1 LRGEEEGVEGEEPAL
16 ASSSSSAKR
25 AARESAREEEGTEE
39 TEGGGRGRVVVGA
52 DAAAAAAAAA
62 AVGEELDS
70 GLALTL
76 ETPFEAAAAAA
87 AVEVPLS
94 RASSSPASV
103 ERSFLGPLPFKP
115 LPLPQPAAAL
125 PPPSPLAR
133 GPLLLSSPSRGTT
146 PGSDHAVTGEFLCV
160 FFLGGGQR
168 EKGERTRG
176 FSLARVKEF
185 LNVQR
190 FHSPSPLF
198 PLLSETKTRAA
209 HQRTER
215 AQQRPARTSDWP
227 RRESRAMAAEG
238 KGEQK
243 RRSRL

>member
-1 LRGEEEGVEGEEPAL
+1 MPPRLLLLPL
-16 ASSSSSAKR
+16 Q
-25 AARESAREEEGTEE
+25 SAR
-39 TEGGGRGRVVVGA
+39 
-52 DAAAAAAAAA
+52 
-62 AVGEELDS
+62 
-70 GLALTL
+70 
-76 ETPFEAAAAAA
+76 
-87 AVEVPLS
+87 
-94 RASSSPASV
+94 SSTA
-103 ERSFLGPLPFKP
+103 G
-115 LPLPQPAAAL
+115 
-125 PPPSPLAR
+125 
-133 GPLLLSSPSRGTT
+133 SPSRSRRRSKQQQQQQLSWCRSRGRRARRRPLSGASLGRCRSSRCRCRSRRRRSRRRLRSLEARCCSPHRPGGRRPGPTT
-146 PGSDHAVTGEFLCV
+146 RGLESFCAF